1 MGQQPNVPLRIEHL
15 PRRTGHPSYPDR
27 WSPDR
32 PGDMT
37 SPSEV
42 RWGGAFGTTGPDAGY
57 AERLV
62 AARKTEALAGETVD
76 DVRRAVMV
84 LAAAR
89 AARLGRAPMLDDIEA
104 GEAALGVGAHN
115 PAWRLR
121 WTVGMAHSRHAPQR
135 LITATDLTA
144 LAAPVE
150 TIRRRTAEA
159 KRVIRTVS

>member
-1 MGQQPNVPLRIEHL
+1 MGQQPNVPLRIEQL
-15 PRRTGHPSYPDR
+15 PRRTARPAHPER

-37 SPSEV
+37 SPAEV

-57 AERLV
+57 AKRLV
-62 AARKTEALAGETVD
+62 ASRDFETLEGETVAD
-76 DVRRAVMV
+76 LRRAVMV

-89 AARLGRAPMLDDIEA
+89 AARLGRAPVLDDVEA
-104 GEAALGVGAHN
+104 AEAALGVGAHE
-115 PAWRLR
+115 PSWRLP
-121 WTVGMAHSRHAPQR
+121 WTVGMAHSRSAPQR
-135 LITATDLTA
+135 LIAATDLAA

-159 KRVIRTVS
+159 RRVIRAAS